1 MATTQFSDIFD
12 PEVFEKTTQEKQ
24 LELNRFIASGVALS
38 NPMLNNMISE
48 HSFDGV
54 VTNFNPLGTP
64 EPNYGTDNPATKS
77 TPQKVSSSQ
86 QNFRCASQNQSWSIM
101 DLAAELA
108 LDKPATAITSRIGA
122 YWATVNERRIISTI
136 LGVAADNVANDSD
149 DMVIDITTDTTVGD
163 ANRIS
168 ASAVLDAKQTMGDHA
183 GSLQIIA
190 MHSVIKTRLQKQNLI
205 DYIPDARGET
215 TIPTYLGYIVVED
228 DSMPV
233 DTSGAN
239 PEYTCVLFGRGAIG
253 LGYRSPKV
261 PSEVWRD
268 PAAGNGS
275 GEERLFSR
283 RTDLIHPFGFS
294 FQKLDDAGVALGDG
308 ITPNLTALER
318 ADNWDRVWSRKN
330 IPLAFLVVND

>member
-12 PEVFEKTTQEKQ
+12 PEVFDKTIQESQ
-24 LELNRFIASGVALS
+24 LELNRFISSGVAVTSPL
-38 NPMLNNMISE
+38 LDNMISE

-54 VTNFNPLGTP
+54 ITNFKPLGTP

-77 TPQKVSSSQ
+77 TPQKVSSQ
-86 QNFRCASQNQSWSIM
+86 QQYFRAASQNQSWSVM
-101 DLAAELA
+101 DLAHELA
-108 LDKPATAITSRIGA
+108 LDKPASAITSRIGA
-122 YWATVNERRIISTI
+122 YWATNNEKRIISSV
-136 LGVAADNVANDSD
+136 LGLVADNVANDGN
-149 DMVIDITTDTTVGD
+149 DMVIDLTTDSTVGD

-183 GSLQIIA
+183 SSLQIIA

-233 DTSGAN
+233 DTGGAN

-253 LGYRSPKV
+253 TGYRSPKV

-275 GEERLFSR
+275 GEEVLFSR
-283 RTDLIHPFGFS
+283 RTDLIHPFGFA
-294 FQKLDDAGVALGDG
+294 FQKLDDGGSPLGDG
-308 ITPNLTALER
+308 ITANRAALER
-318 ADNWDRVWSRKN
+318 ADNWDRVFNRKN
-330 IPLAFLVVND
+330 IPLAFLIVND